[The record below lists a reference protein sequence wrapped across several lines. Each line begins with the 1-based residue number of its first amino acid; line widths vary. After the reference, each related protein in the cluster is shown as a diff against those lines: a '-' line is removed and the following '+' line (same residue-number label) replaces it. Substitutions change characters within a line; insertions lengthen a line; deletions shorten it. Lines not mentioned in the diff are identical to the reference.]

1 MAEAPA
7 RADKRPRVTT
17 AERPLSPHLQV
28 YSMMLTMVMSGLH
41 RITGLALYFGT
52 VLLAIWLIAAS
63 SDARAFETVAAIY
76 GSWIGR
82 LVLFGYSWALML
94 HLMGGFRHFVWDTG
108 RAMGHPEREY
118 MAIISLVG
126 SLILTA
132 IIWILVIARS

>member
-1 MAEAPA
+1 MADVDA
-7 RADKRPRVTT
+7 RGGKRPRTT
-17 AERPLSPHLQV
+17 MAERPLSPHLQV

-52 VLLAIWLIAAS
+52 LLLATWLIAAAT
-63 SDARAFETVAAIY
+63 DARAFQTVAAVY
-76 GSWIGR
+76 GSWFGR

-118 MAIISLVG
+118 MAIISAVG

-132 IIWILVIARS
+132 AIWIVVFARS